1 MIFYVYGTNDYL
13 CREKLKELET
23 GFINKKD
30 QLGFNVV
37 RLNADNLDYDRFTQ
51 EVLTI
56 PFLSEKKLIII
67 SNLIA
72 ETNANIKK
80 IKEQIFDFIK
90 NKEKDIDNN
99 LLFIDVFEEIKKIPL
114 RDSLFNY
121 LKKQPYVWECYTPK
135 GQQLTNWVSKY
146 CQTKKIKINQQAIN
160 ELIKLTGDELNQITL
175 ELNKLTA
182 YKNGEM
188 ITAEDVKILV
198 KAKFDD
204 DIFKLTDALA
214 SRNKTLALKLITHQ
228 LLANEQPLSLLA
240 KIASQFKILLKIKAE
255 LASNPQTTAKSL
267 VDKFDFHPYVVQ
279 KNLNNAKN
287 FSLEQLIAINNQFI
301 EIEKQ
306 LKSGAKNPE
315 LLFDLLVIKN
325 C

>member
-1 MIFYVYGTNDYL
+1 MIFYIYGTNDYL
-13 CREKLKELET
+13 CREKLKELKT
-23 GFINKKD
+23 SFINKKD
-30 QLGFNVV
+30 QMGFNVV
-37 RLNADNLDYDRFTQ
+37 HLNAEDLNYDRFTQ

-72 ETNANIKK
+72 ENSGNIKK

-90 NKEKDIDNN
+90 NKEKNIENN

-114 RDSLFNY
+114 KDSLFNY
-121 LKKQPYVWECYTPK
+121 LKKQQYVWECHTPK
-135 GQQLTNWVSKY
+135 GQQLTNWVNKY

-160 ELIKLTGDELNQITL
+160 ELINLIGDELNQITL
-175 ELNKLTA
+175 ELSKLTA
-182 YKNGEM
+182 YKNGKM

-204 DIFKLTDALA
+204 NIFKLTDALA

-240 KIASQFKILLKIKAE
+240 KIASQFKTLLKIKAE
-255 LASNPQTTAKSL
+255 LTNNPQATVKSL
-267 VDKFDFHPYVVQ
+267 VDKFGFHPYVVQ
-279 KNLNNAKN
+279 KNLNNVKN
-287 FSLEQLIAINNQFI
+287 FSLEQLITINNQFI

-306 LKSGAKNPE
+306 LKLGTKNPE
-315 LLFDLLVIKN
+315 LLFNLLIIKN